1 MKKILLILSTTII
14 LYADSTPLSPQKKDI
29 LDLKRQQ
36 IEKDMSVSQKSW
48 ISPLMLS
55 VSVNKSEGSA
65 QTDTQTKSAGV
76 SWQQD
81 LFRSGGIYYT
91 IKNSKATG
99 AANLLGI
106 DIQEAS
112 YLKQL
117 YTLKA
122 QTLRDVL
129 KKEQNGLTLKNMDI
143 DLLITK
149 AKYKAGLSDISE
161 LNQATL
167 NRDNARTNLIIV
179 KNTLSSE
186 IFELKKLTNSDNT
199 DTIIMPNIQTITQE
213 QYLAQNLE
221 LLQYKEQDIAQ
232 ESSWKKT
239 QASYLPKLTFNGSYA
254 QKDVQTNLT
263 SYNGNAYNYGL
274 TLSMPLDVSTF
285 DSIESA
291 KMQYMQVKS
300 SQLDRQ
306 LELKQEYDKH
316 INNIKDYKE
325 KITVAQQ
332 MIDMYNELYDFTK
345 KQVKTGFKS
354 RYELQSLRNSL
365 KIQTLEKKIQN
376 YNILIEKTSLYFDI
390 KH

>member
-14 LYADSTPLSPQKKDI
+14 LYADSTPLSPQKKEI

-48 ISPLMLS
+48 ISPLILS

-65 QTDTQTKSAGV
+65 QTDTQTKSADV

-91 IKNSKATG
+91 IENSKATG

-129 KKEQNGLTLKNMDI
+129 KKEQDGLTLKNMDI

-179 KNTLSSE
+179 KNALSSE

-199 DTIIMPNIQTITQE
+199 DTIKMPNIQTITQE

-221 LLQYKEQDIAQ
+221 LLQYKKQDIAQ

-263 SYNGNAYNYGL
+263 SYNGSAYYYGL
-274 TLSMPLDVSTF
+274 TLSMPLNVNTF

-291 KMQYMQVKS
+291 KIQYMQVKS

-354 RYELQSLRNSL
+354 RYELQSLGNSL

>member
-14 LYADSTPLSPQKKDI
+14 LYADSTPLSPQKKEI

-48 ISPLMLS
+48 ISPLILS

-81 LFRSGGIYYT
+81 LFHSGGIYYT

-129 KKEQNGLTLKNMDI
+129 KKEQDGLTLKNMDI

-179 KNTLSSE
+179 KNALSSE

-199 DTIIMPNIQTITQE
+199 DMIKMPNIQTITQE

-221 LLQYKEQDIAQ
+221 LLQYKKQDIAQ
-232 ESSWKKT
+232 ESSWKNT

-274 TLSMPLDVSTF
+274 TLSMPLNVNTF

-291 KMQYMQVKS
+291 KIQYMQVKS

-332 MIDMYNELYDFTK
+332 MIDMYNELYNFTK

-354 RYELQSLRNSL
+354 RYELQSLGNSL